1 MIIGILKEIKVGE
14 SRIAMTPSEVK
25 ELVLMGHQLL
35 IQSNAGVLAGFNDQ
49 SYIEVGAKITRDG
62 KSIFSQA
69 DMVVKVKEIVQEE
82 YELLREGQIIFTCLH
97 PAGNKEEVDALLK
110 AKVVG
115 ITAEDSHRYGS
126 PNAEAAGK
134 LGALL
139 GSYHLLKTSG
149 GSGQSIFGIAGA
161 PAAKALVLGA
171 GIAGKGAAKVLTSLG
186 AYVYITDINIGILRD
201 IQYSIPNNISTM
213 ISNRGNIESVLSE
226 IDLIINCVKWPKHR
240 NDHVIYKEDL
250 KKMKKGSVI
259 IDVSADVGGAI
270 ETYKHTTHED
280 PIYIVDG
287 IVHYGVDNIPG
298 IAPHTVSI
306 AYAASLFPHISAIA
320 NLGIKEALRK
330 DGFLRRSLTVY
341 NGVLTHEETSVIQ
354 NRPYISPEKV
364 LEYDDDDE
372 LDFAPKATTT
382 KSNKKNNIER

>member
-1 MIIGILKEIKVGE
+1 
-14 SRIAMTPSEVK
+14 
-25 ELVLMGHQLL
+25 
-35 IQSNAGVLAGFNDQ
+35 
-49 SYIEVGAKITRDG
+49 
-62 KSIFSQA
+62 
-69 DMVVKVKEIVQEE
+69 
-82 YELLREGQIIFTCLH
+82 
-97 PAGNKEEVDALLK
+97 
-110 AKVVG
+110 
-115 ITAEDSHRYGS
+115 
-126 PNAEAAGK
+126 
-134 LGALL
+134 
-139 GSYHLLKTSG
+139 
-149 GSGQSIFGIAGA
+149 
-161 PAAKALVLGA
+161 
-171 GIAGKGAAKVLTSLG
+171 
-186 AYVYITDINIGILRD
+186 
-201 IQYSIPNNISTM
+201 
-213 ISNRGNIESVLSE
+213 
-226 IDLIINCVKWPKHR
+226 
-240 NDHVIYKEDL
+240 
-250 KKMKKGSVI
+250 MKKGSVI